1 MVDETDLQRGK
12 TDRSKTS
19 CDTLSRLR
27 IFKQAHRSRIL
38 VLRSGWGLQKK
49 CCWCDSVHFCWF
61 VSFLVTVDARTL
73 LSQNKPF
80 RQMLHDYQHVQ
91 YFADF
96 KIGEQDIAGIF
107 DTGSF
112 ERLVRSA
119 RCQHCAHPAPPYNH
133 AKSLTY
139 VKNGTVTKHAFG
151 S

>member
-1 MVDETDLQRGK
+1 M
-12 TDRSKTS
+12 
-19 CDTLSRLR
+19 
-27 IFKQAHRSRIL
+27 
-38 VLRSGWGLQKK
+38 
-49 CCWCDSVHFCWF
+49 
-61 VSFLVTVDARTL
+61 DARTL

-80 RQMLHDYQHVQ
+80 RQILHDYQHVQ

-96 KIGEQDIAGIF
+96 KIGEQDIAGIV

-151 S
+151 SGSCISMMGYETVSVDDHGRGRVEEG